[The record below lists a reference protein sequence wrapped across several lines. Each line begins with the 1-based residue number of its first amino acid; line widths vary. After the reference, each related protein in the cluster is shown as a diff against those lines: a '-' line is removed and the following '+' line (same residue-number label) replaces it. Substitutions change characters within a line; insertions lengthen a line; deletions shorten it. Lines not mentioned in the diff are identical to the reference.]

1 MKKTGKYI
9 AFIFFLLFSLSGYS
23 QETSF
28 YATVDKNPVKMG
40 DVFSYKVTLANGRGN
55 IQPPD
60 LDDFRLVFGPSQSSQ
75 YSLSNGRQ
83 SSTLTLSYTLRPKKT
98 GTFKIGQAK
107 VQVDGKTYTSKPIEV
122 KVVEGNSNGGSSN
135 YDRRDQN
142 RNTQASSDDENIIL
156 RINLNK
162 REAYIGEQV
171 TATYILLTRYQNLD
185 VGDMRFPTLNGF
197 WTEDLKD
204 EKASWEREY
213 EIVKGVPYRK
223 AILKRQVLFPQRSG
237 ELKIE
242 SMEIEG
248 RVNRSFFNPGREVT
262 IVSNSPQIKVKSL
275 PRSSPSNFKGAVGRF
290 KFNVDVDRTELKA
303 NEAINLKIDI
313 SGTGNLPLTDA
324 PEIEF
329 PSDFEVYDPEVNDR
343 INVSANGVSGRR
355 RFQYLIIPRYP
366 GEYTIDKISFTHFDP
381 KSGKYETQTAGPF
394 KFAVS
399 GEGGTVPTTA
409 QRRKN
414 RVIPAANDIR
424 YIFTNPSDLMVKGK
438 MFYGSA
444 GFYGLLAAPFILLL
458 IFLAFRRR
466 KESMEQD
473 VIGSKKRR
481 ANRIAKQRL
490 KDAEKALKKND
501 SKAFFAEVSKALYG
515 YLEDKL
521 VIPKSQLSKPVITE
535 KLQSGN
541 IEQQSID
548 KLFKTLELC
557 EMARFAPMDSADE
570 KSIFQQTVSLLET
583 FENKLK

>member
-9 AFIFFLLFSLSGYS
+9 GFIFFLLLSLTGLS

-40 DVFSYKVTLANGRGN
+40 DVFSYKVTLVNGRGN
-55 IQPPD
+55 IQPPN

-98 GTFKIGQAK
+98 GTFKIGEAK
-107 VQVDGKTYTSKPIEV
+107 VQVDGKTYTSEPIEV
-122 KVVEGNSNGGSSN
+122 KVVEGDAYDGSDS
-135 YDRRDQN
+135 YESGDKRQKAKAPSKDK
-142 RNTQASSDDENIIL
+142 NIIL
-156 RINLNK
+156 SINLSK
-162 REAYIGEQV
+162 KQAYIGEQI
-171 TATYILLTRYQNLD
+171 TATYVLLTRYQNLD

-204 EKASWEREY
+204 EKASWERDY
-213 EIVKGVPYRK
+213 EIINGVPYRK

-237 ELKIE
+237 DIE
-242 SMEIEG
+242 IEAMEIEG
-248 RVNRSFFNPGREVT
+248 RVNRSFFNPGRAVT
-262 IVSNSPQIKVKSL
+262 IVSNSPKIKVTAL
-275 PRSSPSNFKGAVGRF
+275 PGGAPKTFKGAVGSF
-290 KFNVDVDRTELKA
+290 KFNAEVDKTELKA

-313 SGTGNLPLTDA
+313 SGTGNLPLTEA
-324 PEIEF
+324 PEIKF

-343 INVSANGVSGRR
+343 INVSGNGVSGRR

-366 GEYTIDKISFTHFDP
+366 GEYTIDKISFTYFNP
-381 KSGKYETQTAGPF
+381 GSGKYETQSAGPF
-394 KFAVS
+394 DFAIE
-399 GEGGTVPTTA
+399 GEGGTIPRSA
-409 QRRKN
+409 QRKKN
-414 RVIPAANDIR
+414 RVTPAANDIR
-424 YIFTNPSDLMVKGK
+424 YIFTNPSDLMVKGN
-438 MFYGSA
+438 MFYGTA
-444 GFYGLLAAPFILLL
+444 GFYGLLATPFVLLL
-458 IFLAFRRR
+458 IFLVFRKR
-466 KESMEQD
+466 KESLEQD

-481 ANRIAKQRL
+481 ANRMAKRRL
-490 KDAEKALKKND
+490 KEAEKALKKND

-535 KLQSGN
+535 KLQRGN
-541 IEQQSID
+541 VDPESIN

-557 EMARFAPMDSADE
+557 EMARFAPMDNADE
-570 KSIFQQTVSLLET
+570 KSIFEQTVSLLET